1 MCVCGV
7 VCVCVYAV
15 FYTCVCGMRMCGV
28 CMAMLYVCVV
38 RVCVVCVC
46 MCGVVC
52 DTYTTHACMHV
63 SIHKCSIRVIRVLQ
77 TSEIKWSIQCSLS
90 CTLPYNCSVVNYG
103 LSGGHISGVQSTFL
117 L

>member
-15 FYTCVCGMRMCGV
+15 FMCVWY
-28 CMAMLYVCVV
+28 AYVWCVYGD
-38 RVCVVCVC
+38 VVCVC
-46 MCGVVC
+46 GTRMCGVVC